1 MTDSAN
7 DTESP
12 GHTRKLVTV
21 RRVSGIEKDKKH
33 NREFVR
39 LDGWTVYVAP
49 KRYCVGDFVVF
60 FEIDSFLPKS
70 DGRYWELVAYDKSVF
85 HGKEGYRVK
94 SRRVGKRVSQGLVF
108 PMHEF
113 PEITEVWHKSMEAM
127 GEEEGQKSVKAMSF
141 EAMLGVQKYVAEM
154 DYNPHASLGPPPGF
168 IHQPAWERAQ
178 NIGDLFRTRGNTM
191 YQITEKLD
199 GWSMSVYWVRHD
211 SRQYQSLTEIPA
223 QCKKVMEK
231 DCGRVGVC
239 SRTQDWLENG
249 ENLFWKIALELDLP
263 NKIQKI
269 GRDVAVQ
276 GELVGST
283 ILGNSMGFA
292 DGEHAFLVFAIW
304 DIDRQRYM
312 SVKETKAI
320 CNKLDMPHTPIIG
333 YSKLN
338 QFASGMNDLVN
349 KAEGMGM
356 KGRVREGLVFKTM
369 DGQKQFKVI
378 SNTWLIQRGE

>member
-1 MTDSAN
+1 M
-7 DTESP
+7 
-12 GHTRKLVTV
+12 V
-21 RRVSGIEKDKKH
+21 
-33 NREFVR
+33 
-39 LDGWTVYVAP
+39 
-49 KRYCVGDFVVF
+49 
-60 FEIDSFLPKS
+60 
-70 DGRYWELVAYDKSVF
+70 
-85 HGKEGYRVK
+85 
-94 SRRVGKRVSQGLVF
+94 
-108 PMHEF
+108 
-113 PEITEVWHKSMEAM
+113 
-127 GEEEGQKSVKAMSF
+127 
-141 EAMLGVQKYVAEM
+141 
-154 DYNPHASLGPPPGF
+154 
-168 IHQPAWERAQ
+168 
-178 NIGDLFRTRGNTM
+178 
-191 YQITEKLD
+191 
-199 GWSMSVYWVRHD
+199 
-211 SRQYQSLTEIPA
+211 
-223 QCKKVMEK
+223 K

-349 KAEGMGM
+349 KAGGMGM